1 MVAQELGGGS
11 MGAKPNE
18 AVQLWSLLKPWPK
31 VTQWR
36 RMLGPELAM
45 VGTHW
50 RVSDSGLENGCGCPT
65 STQESVV
72 IALSQ
77 RKYPEGIP

>member
-1 MVAQELGGGS
+1 
-11 MGAKPNE
+11 
-18 AVQLWSLLKPWPK
+18 
-31 VTQWR
+31 
-36 RMLGPELAM
+36 MLGPELAM

-77 RKYPEGIP
+77 RKYPEGGSPKDLILQLSKPWFPHLCFGPRFVQAGGTRLG